1 MTGRT
6 GQQQSESVGL
16 VRPES
21 REHLWAAYE
30 TAISEW
36 KRAGAVERAQYAAYD
51 FAGEAWRQKRDEE
64 SAAWRRSREAFEAWQ
79 QAVDREPVEQNLQEV
94 S

>member
-6 GQQQSESVGL
+6 GQQQSESVGS

-30 TAISEW
+30 TAISDWE
-36 KRAGAVERAQYAAYD
+36 RAAVVERAQHAVYEI
-51 FAGEAWRQKRDEE
+51 AGEVWRQKRDEE

>member
-1 MTGRT
+1 MQTSQR
-6 GQQQSESVGL
+6 SESVGS
-16 VRPES
+16 VRPGS

-36 KRAGAVERAQYAAYD
+36 ERAGAVERAQYAAYE
-51 FAGEAWRQKRDEE
+51 FAGEAWRQKREEE

-79 QAVDREPVEQNLQEV
+79 RAADREPVQCDRREV